1 MKNKRRPKG
10 SVLIAG
16 GILLLVA
23 AAGFLGYNLWDEQR
37 AAESVAAAVEEL
49 KADLPAQPEYLL
61 YPDAEMPVKTV
72 DGQDYIGLLEIPSQ
86 GLELPIIS
94 QWSYPALRVSPCRYE
109 GSAYDDSLILA
120 AHNYASH
127 FRCLNDLVPGEEI
140 RFTDV
145 DGNVFRYEVI
155 LRETLEPTA
164 IEEMKSDEWDLTLF
178 TCTLGGQYRVTVR
191 CERME

>member
-1 MKNKRRPKG
+1 MKNKRLPKG
-10 SVLIAG
+10 AVLITAG
-16 GILLLVA
+16 VLMLVA
-23 AAGFLGYNLWDEQR
+23 AACLLGYNLWDEHR
-37 AAESVAAAVEEL
+37 AGETVATAVEVLKTEL
-49 KADLPAQPEYLL
+49 PEEPEFLL
-61 YPDAEMPVKTV
+61 YPDAEMPEKTV
-72 DGQDYIGLLEIPSQ
+72 DGQTYIGLLAFPDR

-94 QWSYPALRVSPCRYE
+94 RWSYAGLRVAPCRYE

-127 FRCLNDLVPGEEI
+127 FRCLNDLAEGEEI

-164 IEEMKSDEWDLTLF
+164 IEEMKSEEWDLTLF
-178 TCTLGGQYRVTVR
+178 TCTFGGQYRVTVR
-191 CERME
+191 CMRID